1 MYIQTIDHQGL
12 GLVTANKQP
21 KPTEKNKLGQNN
33 CQNPNLTSTQGWI

>member
-21 KPTEKNKLGQNN
+21 KPTNKNKSGQNKFTN
-33 CQNPNLTSTQGWI
+33 YLYLYFWYK

>member
-33 CQNPNLTSTQGWI
+33 FTHYLYQYFWYK